1 VTTPGLQLRYLA
13 DVLVSN
19 VDKKSIENERPV
31 RLVNYTDVYY
41 RDRITLGLDLMRATA
56 STDQIARFRVRP
68 GDSIITKDSETADDI
83 AVPAYVAESEPDM
96 VCGYHLAIIRPHSE
110 VDGRYLAWALRSDY
124 VRGQYAVS
132 ANGMTRYGLTRDAIQ
147 SAVVPIPGSAIQRQ
161 IADFLDDHVTRIDN
175 IMAARQ
181 GQVALIA
188 EQRDSFVAKVLD
200 LECIALPLRRVVERW
215 VDYRGATPVKTASG
229 VPLVTAKNIRD
240 GVISFE
246 LSEEFIAEED
256 YDPWMRRG
264 LPQPGDVLLTT
275 EAPLGQVAQVFDTE
289 FALAQRVILIRPM
302 QDRLDPRWLYWF
314 LRSPQGARE
323 LWLRA
328 TGTTAPGIKAER
340 LRDVPIPV
348 PALPEQRDRLV
359 HVERTETAWRDSRR
373 LILRSL
379 GRLEELKRSLITAAV
394 QGDFDVSSADGSR
407 VAV

>member
-1 VTTPGLQLRYLA
+1 
-13 DVLVSN
+13 
-19 VDKKSIENERPV
+19 
-31 RLVNYTDVYY
+31 
-41 RDRITLGLDLMRATA
+41 
-56 STDQIARFRVRP
+56 
-68 GDSIITKDSETADDI
+68 
-83 AVPAYVAESEPDM
+83 
-96 VCGYHLAIIRPHSE
+96 
-110 VDGRYLAWALRSDY
+110 
-124 VRGQYAVS
+124 
-132 ANGMTRYGLTRDAIQ
+132 
-147 SAVVPIPGSAIQRQ
+147 
-161 IADFLDDHVTRIDN
+161 
-175 IMAARQ
+175 
-181 GQVALIA
+181 
-188 EQRDSFVAKVLD
+188 
-200 LECIALPLRRVVERW
+200 
-215 VDYRGATPVKTASG
+215 